1 MRLALLLVLAACH
14 DSRPVESAPVE
25 SKPTAPSP
33 VPAGSAVAEAP
44 NTSVTHLSVSSGD
57 GALAGATTLEYVRS
71 LAVKDWPAVCA
82 TWMKSQRDEMARIAG
97 TCERAME
104 TMFAKQPVEIFATVM
119 VRDVRKRADTIAVD
133 VVQPGQTT
141 PVGTFTLRK
150 EGSDWL
156 LVDLPDDQS
165 F

>member
-14 DSRPVESAPVE
+14 DSRPVASSPVE
-25 SKPTAPSP
+25 ATPVAPT
-33 VPAGSAVAEAP
+33 PASTGSAVAETS
-44 NTSVTHLSVSSGD
+44 NTSVTHLSASSGD
-57 GALAGATTLEYVRS
+57 GALAGATTLKYVRS

-82 TWMKSQRDEMARIAG
+82 TWMKSQRDEMARLAG
-97 TCERAME
+97 SCERGME
-104 TMFAKQPVEIFATVM
+104 TMFANQPVQIFATVTIG
-119 VRDVRKRADTIAVD
+119 DVRKRADTIAVD
-133 VVQPGQTT
+133 IVQPGQTT
-141 PVGTFTLRK
+141 PAGTFTLRK